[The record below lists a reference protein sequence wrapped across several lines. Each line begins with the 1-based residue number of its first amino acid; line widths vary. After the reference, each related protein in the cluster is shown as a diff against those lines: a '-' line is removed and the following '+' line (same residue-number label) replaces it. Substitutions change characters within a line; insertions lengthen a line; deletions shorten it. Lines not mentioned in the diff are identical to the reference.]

1 MPEQKDSR
9 FFTSGR
15 VLLLLAVIAAITLFF
30 LSGWHRE
37 LTFESIQER
46 RDQLKE
52 QVGEHLVLA
61 GLVFFITYVLVTALS
76 LPVATVLSLLGGF
89 LFDLWLGVLLVSFA
103 STTGATL
110 AFVGSRYLFRDLV
123 QRRFARWFDVINR
136 GLEKDGIYY
145 LLTLRLTPAVPF
157 FVVNLVMGLTQLPVR
172 TFWWVSQIGML
183 PATVIYVN
191 AGKQLGS
198 ITSPRDI
205 LTWPLLVSLA
215 LLGIAPLLFRL
226 VVNWWNCRAAR
237 SS

>member
-1 MPEQKDSR
+1 MSQPEGSR
-9 FFTSGR
+9 FLTSGR
-15 VLLLLAVIAAITLFF
+15 VVVLLILLAAIAGFF
-30 LSGWHRE
+30 LSDLRKE

-52 QVGEHLVLA
+52 QVEQHVILAVLI
-61 GLVFFITYVLVTALS
+61 FFAAYVVVTALS

-89 LFDLWLGVLLVSFA
+89 LFDLWLGVILVSFA

-110 AFVGSRYLFRDLV
+110 AFLGSRYLFRDEV
-123 QRRFARWFDVINR
+123 QYRLARWLDIINR
-136 GLEKDGIYY
+136 GLEKDGLFY

-157 FVVNLVMGLTQLPVR
+157 FVVNLVMGVTRLPLR

-183 PATVIYVN
+183 PATVLYVN
-191 AGKQLGS
+191 AGKELGT

-215 LLGIAPLLFRL
+215 LLGVAPLAIRL
-226 VVNWWNCRAAR
+226 VVNRWRT
-237 SS
+237 STV